1 MSKLFDQ
8 QDHGGQGHQRG
19 GTAQYLGP
27 RRTVKV
33 AGKIIEERWTQ
44 PPPELDDDMF
54 TEQLLAGVG
63 SGDLRGP
70 ASGFGRYAATQ
81 QGEPLNTATS
91 HDYRGVPTVRQDS
104 PMLSEQYGSEIN
116 PEQDPSQSGVP
127 PAIDFQREQSYDQH
141 EEQES
146 QVWEN
151 DDLGHSM
158 RDATDRP
165 EMEQSYVD
173 RDDDLLDYE
182 MQRYGSTHQ
191 ERLTRL
197 KGIFDD
203 E

>member
-1 MSKLFDQ
+1 MPKLFDGDNQ
-8 QDHGGQGHQRG
+8 GGQGQRG
-19 GTAQYLGP
+19 GGAQFLGP

-44 PPPELDDDMF
+44 PPPELDDDIF
-54 TEQLLAGVG
+54 TDQLLAGVG
-63 SGDLRGP
+63 SNDIRGP
-70 ASGFGRYAATQ
+70 ASGFGRYAANQ
-81 QGEPLNTATS
+81 QPIDTATS
-91 HDYRGVPTVRQDS
+91 HDYRGVPTARMDS

-151 DDLGHSM
+151 DDLGHSK
-158 RDATDRP
+158 RDITDRP

-173 RDDDLLDYE
+173 QDGDLLDYE
-182 MQRYGSTHQ
+182 FERYGSTHA
-191 ERLTRL
+191 ERLGRL

-203 E
+203 D